1 MSCTSGSQDKG
12 GCRDTGPACPTAR
25 NECEAS
31 ASSLLKWTCAFPRF
45 GLTKRVLKLN
55 LRHGGGGVGGLST
68 GKIRRVPYI
77 FLVLHT
83 KPSQFLGPTVE
94 YWGVIWAHFIW
105 LSSGFGETE
114 SSSVTQVGLQ
124 LTDTFLLYLPSAG
137 PEAESEVWSTSPGF
151 DRIGCL
157 LTWATVISDF
167 CFSTCA
173 VDAMGELQGFG
184 PTPH

>member
-1 MSCTSGSQDKG
+1 M
-12 GCRDTGPACPTAR
+12 
-25 NECEAS
+25 
-31 ASSLLKWTCAFPRF
+31 
-45 GLTKRVLKLN
+45 
-55 LRHGGGGVGGLST
+55 
-68 GKIRRVPYI
+68 
-77 FLVLHT
+77 
-83 KPSQFLGPTVE
+83 
-94 YWGVIWAHFIW
+94 IWVHSIW

-137 PEAESEVWSTSPGF
+137 PEAESEVWSASPGF

-167 CFSTCA
+167 CFYTCA